1 MRVTKIVN
9 GNMSKHLKIIRLTK
23 LEDIASAIASGKASD
38 IVIERLSSSK

>member
-23 LEDIASAIASGKASD
+23 LEDIASAIASGK
-38 IVIERLSSSK
+38 VIERLSSNK

>member
-9 GNMSKHLKIIRLTK
+9 GNMSKHLKKIRLTK
-23 LEDIASAIASGKASD
+23 LEDIASGKASD